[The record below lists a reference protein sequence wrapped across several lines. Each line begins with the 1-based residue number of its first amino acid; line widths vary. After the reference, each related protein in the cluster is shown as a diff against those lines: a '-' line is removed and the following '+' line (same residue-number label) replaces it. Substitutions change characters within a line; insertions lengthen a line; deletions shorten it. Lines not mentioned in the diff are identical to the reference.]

1 MLRETKEIAVNVTTT
16 VVVIGVGLAFL
27 TGLGA
32 ILAREAYRDWRGKK
46 PKPIDVWEEKKWPG
60 RVRKT
65 LLEDEP
71 SGLDQL

>member
-16 VVVIGVGLAFL
+16 VVVIGVGLTFL
-27 TGLGA
+27 AGLGA
-32 ILAREAYRDWRGKK
+32 ILAREAYRDWRGTST
-46 PKPIDVWEEKKWPG
+46 PRWSEEKWPD

>member
-1 MLRETKEIAVNVTTT
+1 MLREAKEIAVNMTTT

-27 TGLGA
+27 AGLGA
-32 ILAREAYRDWRGKK
+32 ILAREAYRGRRGTST
-46 PKPIDVWEEKKWPG
+46 PRWPEEKWPN